1 MCLAQGGSCVQE
13 APNSPISDGKEC
25 LLNRWERVGS
35 AWRGWGLGVREG
47 AKEWGW
53 GHVPWAWCGVCAAC
67 AHTHAGGPTQTRR
80 VGCAN
85 PNAALRCAGLGGAV
99 PAGGRW
105 PRACPTRRHKC
116 GVCVCNHTRR
126 VPRRRDQKSNWRGPK
141 SQMRRTK
148 NSVGVRGGA
157 QVRACVF
164 VCDTTPG
171 VVLVEFV
178 VFLRKR
184 GPRQA
189 PAPPS
194 KKQCGG
200 STKTRAAT
208 NGLPCSATHQ
218 SWMWENTRAAC
229 LLVFVCN
236 PVVDASSLFSLA
248 PSSAPLNARLDSGR
262 SNGAGWWRRPPHPPV
277 SAPRGC
283 RAGARTCAG
292 PITVPWHR

>member
-13 APNSPISDGKEC
+13 APNSPISDGKGC

-85 PNAALRCAGLGGAV
+85 PNACTPLRWTRGRGAGGGPGGPGRAPHVGTSAVCACATTHAACRGGEIKSQIGGGAQI
-99 PAGGRW
+99 P
-105 PRACPTRRHKC
+105 
-116 GVCVCNHTRR
+116 
-126 VPRRRDQKSNWRGPK
+126 
-141 SQMRRTK
+141 MRRTK

-157 QVRACVF
+157 LVRACVF

-194 KKQCGG
+194 KKQCRFHQNSGG
-200 STKTRAAT
+200 HQRSTVQRYAPVLDVGEHTRSVLARFRV
-208 NGLPCSATHQ
+208 Q
-218 SWMWENTRAAC
+218 S
-229 LLVFVCN
+229 
-236 PVVDASSLFSLA
+236 
-248 PSSAPLNARLDSGR
+248 
-262 SNGAGWWRRPPHPPV
+262 
-277 SAPRGC
+277 RG
-283 RAGARTCAG
+283 
-292 PITVPWHR
+292 